1 MPAGKPT
8 GPIACTAGCACGI
21 WRICASGGHL
31 VDILNAACQLVGR
44 TLRTELAKI
53 IERQADGQTLFV
65 RAGVGW
71 RPGVVGQLTLSI
83 EEQIIAQSGHF
94 STLAAQGA
102 PGAQPLRLDLVFLAL
117 ATQPVA
123 CQFVRTLG

>member
-1 MPAGKPT
+1 MLRCGAMARPQESLQDPLLAQQGVLAGF
-8 GPIACTAGCACGI
+8 GEFALRAD
-21 WRICASGGHL
+21 HL

-53 IERQADGQTLFV
+53 IERQVDGQTLFV

-83 EEQIIAQSGHF
+83 E
-94 STLAAQGA
+94 
-102 PGAQPLRLDLVFLAL
+102 DK
-117 ATQPVA
+117 
-123 CQFVRTLG
+123 